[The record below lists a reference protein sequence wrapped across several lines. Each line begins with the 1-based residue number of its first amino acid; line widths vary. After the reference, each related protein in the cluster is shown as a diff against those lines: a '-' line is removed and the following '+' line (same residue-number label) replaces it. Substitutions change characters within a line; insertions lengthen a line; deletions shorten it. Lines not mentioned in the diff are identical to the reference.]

1 MCTNGVNTSQL
12 KDTIT
17 QIDETIALTRRW
29 THRMYHMAENAQ
41 FERSQKELGEVQQ
54 MLDDVR
60 AKLDELGD
68 IIDKDDQE
76 LGSASVNLVQNIDR
90 STPCTHET

>member
-29 THRMYHMAENAQ
+29 THRMYHLAENAQ
-41 FERSQKELGEVQQ
+41 FERSKKELGEVQQ

-68 IIDKDDQE
+68 VIDKDDAE
-76 LGSASVNLVQNIDR
+76 LGSASVNLV
-90 STPCTHET
+90 

>member
-76 LGSASVNLVQNIDR
+76 LGSASVNLV
-90 STPCTHET
+90 